1 MSQIY
6 TQVRKLAEQF
16 IEPYA
21 DELDQKKEFPVQAFK
36 ELGKAGWFSLLIPKE
51 YGGMGL
57 TLKEHAE
64 VCMALAESSAS
75 AGLCYMMSNVAVNC
89 LNLFGSDQLKQKIF
103 SDIVQ
108 NQTFAAL
115 AYSELGTGTHF
126 YITDATAQFNAEHA
140 VFNGLKSMVTS
151 GNYAAYYLAL
161 LPSEN
166 CETIDNWVLPLGT

>member
-16 IEPYA
+16 IKPYA

-75 AGLCYMMSNVAVNC
+75 AGLCYIC
-89 LNLFGSDQLKQKIF
+89 LLYTSD
-103 SDIVQ
+103 
-108 NQTFAAL
+108 AAD
-115 AYSELGTGTHF
+115 EL
-126 YITDATAQFNAEHA
+126 
-140 VFNGLKSMVTS
+140 
-151 GNYAAYYLAL
+151 
-161 LPSEN
+161 
-166 CETIDNWVLPLGT
+166 

>member
-1 MSQIY
+1 M
-6 TQVRKLAEQF
+6 
-16 IEPYA
+16 
-21 DELDQKKEFPVQAFK
+21 QAFK

-75 AGLCYMMSNVAVNC
+75 AGFCYMMSNVAVNC
-89 LNLFGSDQLKQKIF
+89 LNLFGSYQLKQKIF

-108 NQTFAAL
+108 NKTFAAL

-126 YITDATAQFNAEHA
+126 YSSFYINMAWNL
-140 VFNGLKSMVTS
+140 VKIM
-151 GNYAAYYLAL
+151 
-161 LPSEN
+161 
-166 CETIDNWVLPLGT
+166 